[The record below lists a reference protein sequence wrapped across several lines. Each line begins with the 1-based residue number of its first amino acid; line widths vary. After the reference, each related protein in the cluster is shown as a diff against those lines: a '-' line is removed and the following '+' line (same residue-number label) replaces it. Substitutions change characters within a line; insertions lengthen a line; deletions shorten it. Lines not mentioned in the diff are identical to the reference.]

1 MDILKRFAIYSFNRE
16 GNLVLAVKEITPT
29 IRKLVE
35 DLGGK
40 NLLEVNRGDE
50 TYLYTTLS
58 WKKYKDQ
65 TYRE

>member
-1 MDILKRFAIYSFNRE
+1 MDILKRFAIYSFNRD

-65 TYRE
+65 TYKE